1 MFVCDSVVLH
11 RKSLSFYLL
20 DQIFCWE
27 KTEMLPNLTEPHLV
41 LNCTCCFE
49 WFIVWVCCIVA
60 ELVRE
65 VKDTISFVLY
75 LFCGRNNLKVSGARL
90 KKTKHIVLLF
100 SFFSSLSLI
109 SFSLPPLCFFS
120 LPRAHVCARIYHR
133 NLVFL
138 LSPLSHLCRDEGK
151 RKLLKRWNSSNKR
164 PWKWNLFSI

>member
-27 KTEMLPNLTEPHLV
+27 KTEMLPNLTESHLV

-49 WFIVWVCCIVA
+49 WFIVWVCC
-60 ELVRE
+60 LVGGRYRE
-65 VKDTISFVLY
+65 VKDTLSFVLY
-75 LFCGRNNLKVSGARL
+75 LFCGRNNLKVSGAGL
-90 KKTKHIVLLF
+90 KKTKPIVLLF
-100 SFFSSLSLI
+100 SFFSFLSLI
-109 SFSLPPLCFFS
+109 SFFSSPSFFFSSLARAYIPKECCFFAVTS
-120 LPRAHVCARIYHR
+120 VT
-133 NLVFL
+133 
-138 LSPLSHLCRDEGK
+138 PLSHLCRDEGK